1 MREPVQHSPQTMKL
15 RTARAKRLHA
25 RFRFAAQLE
34 VRQLSEAD
42 KPRVSGGVL
51 RGKIENISTGGV
63 CVRAK
68 QPLELSHLVRCE
80 LRLPGVPARIPFL
93 AQVLWSEKRSGA
105 NPYRVG
111 LQFVI

>member
-1 MREPVQHSPQTMKL
+1 MKL

-42 KPRVSGGVL
+42 KPRLSGGVL

-93 AQVLWSEKRSGA
+93 AQVRWSEKRSGA
-105 NPYRVG
+105 SPYRVG
-111 LQFVI
+111 LQFVV